1 MQTNKHRIR
10 NTRVIFRVASGNFLG
25 MYDFAVYGCCAA
37 FIANVFFPSGSKN
50 CYYEKFCSLWS
61 RIFMRPL
68 GMIALGAYMGIDT
81 DIKGSCVYINYNSD
95 SRQ

>member
-1 MQTNKHRIR
+1 
-10 NTRVIFRVASGNFLG
+10 
-25 MYDFAVYGCCAA
+25 
-37 FIANVFFPSGSKN
+37 
-50 CYYEKFCSLWS
+50 
-61 RIFMRPL
+61 MRPL